1 MYLSKLEIIG
11 FKSFADKTTL
21 TFNSGL
27 SSIVGPNGSGKTN
40 FVDALRWVLGEQ
52 KTSILR
58 SESMDNV
65 IFNGSKNR
73 KPLGFAEVS
82 ITIENTKHILP
93 SEYNEINI
101 TRRIFRDGES
111 QYLLNK
117 VPARLKDIVNL
128 FMDTGLGAD
137 SYSVIELKMI
147 EDILSGNPADRR
159 QIFEEAAGIK
169 KFKQNKKEATKKL
182 LNVETDIERLNDIL
196 IEVQKN
202 VNSLSRQ
209 AAKTKRYNSLIA
221 ELKDLEL
228 RLYAFEL
235 LSTKLKFNSKID
247 SENVLK
253 QKVNAS
259 KEEVSEN
266 EIYLSDL
273 KVKFAQIDEE
283 YHSIVKAEIDL
294 NNRLAEIN
302 NSISLNEEK
311 AKSLDYRQNNILQE
325 IEDSKNQL
333 KRNENNFERLSEEI
347 KSAKDIIENV
357 QEELN
362 EITKSNKS
370 IIDDFKN
377 KQEIVQNIS
386 SVINDLKN
394 KLSYHNS
401 IIERNS
407 QNIKR
412 INLKIEEERKKS
424 EALIPQ
430 ILEKETALGT
440 QKKDLIEKNSKLKN
454 LQIKLDNI
462 YEDKAK
468 YEKQMEDLRESEFA
482 EKSNLTKKIAERN
495 FLESIVINDETTKY
509 LLKSNRWKSNEE
521 KILLG
526 EIIEIDEKYKKALN
540 IAIDSAISSFLI
552 PSIDDASSAI
562 NELKELKKGNAS
574 FLITEQNV
582 YQNNQPEK
590 ITIDGVIDWLSNLI
604 TVKSEYR
611 DLIINL
617 TNSILLVDKFETAKI
632 LFEQKLTNIEKIVTL
647 DGELISAD
655 GIIRGGGEAA
665 SQKSQIIGR
674 RNKIAALNNEI
685 QELERKISEIQNSFK
700 QLQKIIWNY
709 EIPDKESE
717 IKNLE
722 KQNAILEK
730 EINQNE
736 LKIESLK
743 NTQKA
748 IEEGIQKLIK
758 DKEEFGEEDAS
769 FNEVI
774 GDLKQKIEEARSEY
788 NLENAELDDLR
799 AEVEKRNNKAKQKE
813 IELVQI
819 QSDLKYKESELQ
831 KIRNTIDHLK
841 RRINDKQIEL
851 QNSKLTKEQIVEQ
864 IEYFIGVKEKLIN
877 ESEDIAHKK
886 EIVTQNRKNIQEQVR
901 NYEIALENL
910 RKNYENLQNELHAF
924 EVEIAGLQTKIESVK
939 EITMDQYQIVLD
951 DYIENNAIN
960 IEQFQ
965 DFNIQAAKTDIA
977 LMREKISA
985 LGNVN
990 FQALED
996 YEEQKNRLDFLLTQ
1010 LNDLT
1015 NSKKTLNET
1024 IEEINKV
1031 AIEKFITTFDQ
1042 VRKNFNEMF
1051 RVLFGQDGEADLR
1064 LEGDSPLDASIYI
1077 SAKPP
1082 FKKTSSIDL
1091 LSAGEKTLAA
1101 IALLFSIYLVKP
1113 SPFCVLD
1120 EVDAPLD
1127 DSNIDRFINLVRKFS
1142 IERDIQFILITHN
1155 KRTMEAAETLYG
1167 LTMQEEGVSKVVSVK
1182 LEK

>member
-101 TRRIFRDGES
+101 TRRIYRDGES

-147 EDILSGNPADRR
+147 EDILSGNPGDRR

-182 LNVETDIERLNDIL
+182 QNVELDIERLNDIL
-196 IEVQKN
+196 SEVQKN
-202 VNSLSRQ
+202 VNSLARQ
-209 AAKTKRYNSLIA
+209 AAKTKRYNTLIA

-235 LSTKLKFNSKID
+235 LSNKLKVNTKLELNHT
-247 SENVLK
+247 LK
-253 QKVNAS
+253 QKVS
-259 KEEVSEN
+259 TLETEVNEN
-266 EIYLSDL
+266 EVFLNDL
-273 KVKFAQIDEE
+273 KAKFAQIDEE
-283 YHSIVKAEIDL
+283 YQTTVKTEIDL

-311 AKSLDYRQNNILQE
+311 VKSLENLQNNIFQE
-325 IEDSKNQL
+325 IEDSKNHL
-333 KRNENNFERLSEEI
+333 KRNENNFERLSDEI
-347 KSAKDIIENV
+347 KQTKENFQQVQEDLNKIIE
-357 QEELN
+357 
-362 EITKSNKS
+362 SNKS
-370 IIDDFKN
+370 IINDFKN
-377 KQEIVQNIS
+377 KQAIVQNIS

-401 IIERNS
+401 IIERNA
-407 QNIKR
+407 QNVNR
-412 INLKIEEERKKS
+412 INIRIEDEKRKYI
-424 EALIPQ
+424 ALTPQ
-430 ILEKETALGT
+430 IIEIQKEIGNKKNEFEEKSA
-440 QKKDLIEKNSKLKN
+440 KLKE
-454 LQIKLDNI
+454 LQIKLKNI
-462 YEDKAK
+462 LEEKAN
-468 YEKQMEDLRESEFA
+468 YEKQMEELRESEFA
-482 EKSNLTKKIAERN
+482 EKSTLTKKIAEKN

-509 LLKSNRWKSNEE
+509 LLKSNKWKANED

-540 IAIDSAISSFLI
+540 IALDSAISSFLI
-552 PSIDDASSAI
+552 NDFEDANSAI
-562 NELKELKKGNAS
+562 KELKETKKGNAS
-574 FLITEQNV
+574 FLIS
-582 YQNNQPEK
+582 NNKAQRKNKAEDIK
-590 ITIDGVIDWLSNLI
+590 NDGVIDWLSNLI
-604 TVKSEYR
+604 TIKSEYK
-611 DLIINL
+611 DLIENL
-617 TNSILLVDKFETAKI
+617 TNSILLVNDFETAKN
-632 LFEQKLTNIEKIVTL
+632 LFENNANIAQIVTL
-647 DGELISAD
+647 DGELITSN

-674 RNKIAALNNEI
+674 RNKINALNNEI
-685 QELERKISEIQNSFK
+685 QALENKITEIQNSFK

-709 EIPDKESE
+709 EIPDKENA

-722 KQNAILEK
+722 KQISDIEK
-730 EINQNE
+730 QINQFE
-736 LKIESLK
+736 LKFESLK
-743 NTQKA
+743 NNQKA
-748 IEEGIQKLIK
+748 VEEVIQQLIK
-758 DKEEFGEEDAS
+758 DKAEFSEEDAS
-769 FNEVI
+769 FSQIIEE
-774 GDLKQKIEEARSEY
+774 LKQQIQEAQNEF
-788 NLENAELDDLR
+788 NFENAELEELR
-799 AEVEKRNNKAKQKE
+799 SEVDKRNNIAKQEE
-813 IELVQI
+813 IEIVKI
-819 QSDLKYKESELQ
+819 QSDLRYKESELQ
-831 KIRNTIDHLK
+831 KVRNSIENTN
-841 RRINDKQIEL
+841 RRIKDKQIEL
-851 QNSKLTKEQIVEQ
+851 QNNKVTKEHILEQ
-864 IEYFIGVKEKLIN
+864 IENSIINKEKLIN
-877 ESEDIAHKK
+877 DSEDIHHKK
-886 EIVTQNRKNIQEQVR
+886 EIIAQNRKSIQEQLH
-901 NYEIALENL
+901 NYEIALENR
-910 RKNYENLQNELHAF
+910 RKNYQSLQNELHSL
-924 EVEIAGLQTKIESVK
+924 EIEITGLQTKIESVK
-939 EITMDQYQIVLD
+939 ELTLDQYQISLEE
-951 DYIENNAIN
+951 YIESNEIQ

-965 DFNIQAAKTDIA
+965 DYNIQTAKTDIA

-996 YEEQKNRLDFLLTQ
+996 YEEQKKRLDFLLTQ

-1024 IEEINKV
+1024 IDEINKV
-1031 AIEKFITTFDQ
+1031 AIEKFITTFEQ
-1042 VRKNFNEMF
+1042 IRKNFSEMF
-1051 RVLFGQDGEADLR
+1051 KVLFGQEGEADLS

-1082 FKKTSSIDL
+1082 YKKPSSIDL
-1091 LSAGEKTLAA
+1091 LSAGEKTLTA

-1142 IERDIQFILITHN
+1142 QERDIQFILITHN